1 MVDSSDSEEDRRPPR
16 SAAERERYAR
26 AARKRSRTVLIK
38 RLRRKAREEFDARW
52 ANAFHAML
60 WARPVAAE
68 AGVQGHAAP
77 SALEPPTPC
86 AAGEHAHVAEESRRV
101 AVGMGPGGRARALA
115 EATGNTAMA
124 MAAERYAQHAIG
136 TEQPARKR
144 HAPVRQG
151 GTKRARSRGEA
162 ALRMVS

>member
-1 MVDSSDSEEDRRPPR
+1 M
-16 SAAERERYAR
+16 
-26 AARKRSRTVLIK
+26 LIK

-52 ANAFHAML
+52 ANTFHASL
-60 WARPVAAE
+60 WAAWPVAAE
-68 AGVQGHAAP
+68 AGGQGHAAP
-77 SALEPPTPC
+77 GALEPPTPR
-86 AAGEHAHVAEESRRV
+86 AAGEHAHVAEETRRI
-101 AVGMGPGGRARALA
+101 AIGMGPGGRARALA

-136 TEQPARKR
+136 TQQPARKR
-144 HAPVRQG
+144 HAPARQG